1 RAERAFE
8 AFGAMLAERPSA
20 VSEMLLAV
28 DYQLDTPKEIV
39 LVVSDGRDDAAP
51 FLAELR
57 ARFLPNRILTIVA
70 EGEELERHARVVP
83 LLDGKTARDGRA
95 TAYVCENRICDLP
108 TTDPAVFAT
117 QIATVHP
124 LAPPD

>member
-1 RAERAFE
+1 
-8 AFGAMLAERPSA
+8 
-20 VSEMLLAV
+20 
-28 DYQLDTPKEIV
+28 
-39 LVVSDGRDDAAP
+39 
-51 FLAELR
+51 
-57 ARFLPNRILTIVA
+57 
-70 EGEELERHARVVP
+70 

-124 LAPPD
+124 LAAPE

>member
-1 RAERAFE
+1 
-8 AFGAMLAERPSA
+8 M
-20 VSEMLLAV
+20 
-28 DYQLDTPKEIV
+28 
-39 LVVSDGRDDAAP
+39 
-51 FLAELR
+51 
-57 ARFLPNRILTIVA
+57 TIVA

-124 LAPPD
+124 LAAPE